1 MAKPAVSEE
10 EVEVKPKKPIVKIIL
25 ALVGLVVL
33 ISGTMLG
40 TLYLAGFFKPP
51 PSAEKSADEEGG
63 QDKHGAEADKGKK
76 ADDGHGKPAA
86 KPGAEADKGKKP
98 DAKPG
103 AEADKGK
110 KPDAKADA
118 KPGAEAAK
126 LSKKSPNSP
135 RFDYTYH
142 QLSKEFL
149 VNLTGSRK
157 VMSVQIAIMTRYDER
172 VVENVKKHEFALRS
186 VVMDVMRQTNEA
198 DLPKPDFRKDLAVK
212 IRDAMNTLIEK
223 YEDFGGIEDVY
234 FTSFIVQ

>member
-33 ISGTMLG
+33 ISGTMIG

-51 PSAEKSADEEGG
+51 PSTEKSADEEDG
-63 QDKHGAEADKGKK
+63 QEKQS
-76 ADDGHGKPAA
+76 
-86 KPGAEADKGKKP
+86 AEADKGKKP

-110 KPDAKADA
+110 KPEGKPGDDAAKGAKASNE
-118 KPGAEAAK
+118 PPK
-126 LSKKSPNSP
+126 LNKKSPNSP
-135 RFDYTYH
+135 RFEFTYH
-142 QLSKEFL
+142 QLAKDFL
-149 VNLTGSRK
+149 VNVTGSRK
-157 VMSVQIAIMTRYDER
+157 VMSVQIAVMTRYDER

-198 DLPKPDFRKDLAVK
+198 DLPKPEFRKDLAVK